1 MSKDLILITGASGCV
16 GQYIVH
22 WLFKNSNANLL
33 LWVRDPT
40 KIKSINCDD
49 PRIKIIKGD
58 LREAEKFSSTLQNVT
73 HLIHTA
79 TAWGD
84 PERAYKV
91 NVLAV
96 KNILSFLNYQT
107 IKRII
112 YFSTA
117 SILNKKLEPIPEAF
131 NHGTEY
137 IQTKAICFKQL
148 QKHPLSNKIIAV
160 FPTLVFGG
168 KVNQSDIFPTSYLT
182 SGLIEASKW
191 LWIARWFKGYST
203 FHFIHA
209 ADIAYICG
217 ILCTSNK
224 QLIQKTISNEIP
236 KLVLGQAPISIDDAI
251 SSLLRWKGMKRKPS
265 LPLSPCLVKF
275 LIQILPIKLTKWDRF
290 MIKQRHFTH
299 QPVTNPENFGGRSFA
314 KTLND
319 VLNVSALPKSKKR
332 KKKVK

>member
-1 MSKDLILITGASGCV
+1 MSKDQILITGASGCV
-16 GQYIVH
+16 GQYIIH
-22 WLFKNSNANLL
+22 WLLENTNANLL
-33 LWVRDPT
+33 LWVRDPK
-40 KIKSINCDD
+40 KIKSINCDN

-58 LREAEKFSSTLQNVT
+58 LREAKKFSSSLQNVT

-79 TAWGD
+79 TAWGE

-91 NVLAV
+91 NVVAV
-96 KNILSFLNYQT
+96 KNILSYLNHKS

-117 SILNKKLEPIPEAF
+117 SILNKRLEPLPEAF
-131 NHGTEY
+131 EHGTEY

-148 QKHPLSNKIIAV
+148 QKHPLSNKIVAV

-168 KVNQSDIFPTSYLT
+168 KVNQSDNFPTSYLT
-182 SGLIEASKW
+182 AGLNEASKW
-191 LWIARWFKGYST
+191 LWIARWFKGFST

-224 QLIQKTISNEIP
+224 QLDQRTTSNEIP
-236 KLVLGQAPISIDDAI
+236 KLVLGQPAISIDDAI
-251 SSLLRWKGMKRKPS
+251 SSLLRWKGMKRTPS
-265 LPLSPCLVKF
+265 LPLSPWLVKL
-275 LIQILPIKLTKWDRF
+275 LIQIIPINLTKWDRF

-314 KTLND
+314 KTLNE
-319 VLNVSALPKSKKR
+319 VLNVSELPQSKKR
-332 KKKVK
+332 KKKVN